1 MVRQII
7 DQPQPLTLYSSNA
20 ECLAY
25 THETDKHNSIKIAY
39 QSHYHLMSTQSWEL
53 PEKRSL
59 LHVTN
64 IVHWYKTDRRLQ
76 LQEMTE
82 IAIDAWQNCGTRA
95 ANREKQ
101 NGAEYWWPK
110 TTFYLASFLHAVRPR
125 LISSPLAANLKQC
138 KNCRRCSVCGTEE
151 AEPFMLLSSPSST

>member
-25 THETDKHNSIKIAY
+25 THETDKHNSIKIAS

-64 IVHWYKTDRRLQ
+64 IVHWYKTDRQLQ
-76 LQEMTE
+76 LQEMSQIGTDTWLSTFQRATIHHKIVVQGPPAVSREMEE
-82 IAIDAWQNCGTRA
+82 IIYD
-95 ANREKQ
+95 E
-101 NGAEYWWPK
+101 
-110 TTFYLASFLHAVRPR
+110 TT
-125 LISSPLAANLKQC
+125 
-138 KNCRRCSVCGTEE
+138 
-151 AEPFMLLSSPSST
+151 LLSS